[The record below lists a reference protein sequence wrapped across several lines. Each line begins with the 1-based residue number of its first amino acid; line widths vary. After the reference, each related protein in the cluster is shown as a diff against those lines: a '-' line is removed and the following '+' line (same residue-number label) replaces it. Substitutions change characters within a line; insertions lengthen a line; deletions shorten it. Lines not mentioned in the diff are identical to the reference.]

1 MLIVKNREKVTQSS
15 RLSNNHKQDAC
26 DTITKGRD
34 MMKTTWFLLLL
45 FTFFLSYCH
54 LAIAAE
60 SNLPLPETLQIIDDS
75 DMLKVLEQAVI
86 ENKSDMVFAVI
97 MELRKRWET
106 NPAIGDM
113 ILESIDDKTKNE
125 SYRVILLNE
134 LVMPQGMVRV
144 PEKRLMAPGQQEGYQ
159 KRMVKML
166 SARLED
172 TNDSSAVRGEIAI
185 SLGVIDKST
194 ETVRVLARTLKDT
207 DEEVSSRA
215 AFALKLVGDKEA
227 APDLL
232 LRLKELMNNPDEQP
246 DLVRRIMVSL
256 GRLEDEKAIET
267 TQSIAQ
273 KTNIVEVFGSAV
285 HSLGIMHKPQL
296 ISTILDLWNSTDRF
310 SFSADKA
317 MANLSCW
324 SAMRENEGMIIEMLN
339 NPTPEIA
346 MRAIQKVQGLH
357 GVDDEDTAIDA
368 LQKHLASHDQGIK
381 ILAIQTLAT
390 FKSSIIKELLLEAR
404 KTEM

>member
-1 MLIVKNREKVTQSS
+1 
-15 RLSNNHKQDAC
+15 
-26 DTITKGRD
+26 
-34 MMKTTWFLLLL
+34 MKTTWFLLLL

-404 KTEM
+404 KTEMDTTVLNVLDNSLMRIGVVIIDGKVIVSY